1 MAKRSKTKVSKT
13 ERQKAAQEQ
22 DDQKKDQIELGVGE
36 QEDHFTVLLHET
48 VNGCVVDPDGIYVDG
63 TFGRGGHSEL
73 LLSKL
78 SDHGRLFG
86 FDKDPQAIATGE
98 ALEKKDP
105 RFTIIKASFS
115 ELQSQLHARGIE
127 KIDGL
132 LLDLGVSSPQL
143 DDAER
148 GFSFMRD
155 GPLDMRMDPTSGE
168 SAEDWIARVSPEEL
182 ARVMKEYGEERF
194 ARRMANAVVRER
206 EVQHINRTVQLAE
219 ILKEANPA
227 WEKHKHPATRA
238 FQGIRIYINNEL
250 GDLESILDQSIDV
263 LKVGGRLA
271 VISFHSLEDRMV
283 KRFIRRQEQGRPVP
297 RGLPVLDDDLGKTM
311 KKMSKAIKPKAN
323 EVGGNVR
330 ARSAVLRIAERIV
343 GERD

>member
-1 MAKRSKTKVSKT
+1 MAKRSRTKLSKT
-13 ERQKAAQEQ
+13 ERQQAEQ
-22 DDQKKDQIELGVGE
+22 QQADQKKDQIELGVGE
-36 QEDHFTVLLHET
+36 QQDHFTVLLHET
-48 VNGCVVDPDGIYVDG
+48 VEGCVVDPDGIYVDG

-78 SDHGRLFG
+78 SENGRLYG
-86 FDKDPQAIATGE
+86 IDKDPLAIETGK
-98 ALEKKDP
+98 ALELKDS
-105 RFTIIKASFS
+105 RFKIINASFA
-115 ELQSQLHARGIE
+115 ELQEQLQERGIE

-155 GPLDMRMDPTSGE
+155 GPLDMRMDPTSGV
-168 SAEDWIARVSPEEL
+168 SAEEWIAKVSVEEL
-182 ARVMKEYGEERF
+182 SRVMKEYGEERF
-194 ARRMANAVVRER
+194 AWRMANAVIRER
-206 EVQHINRTVQLAE
+206 EIQHINRTVQLAE

-238 FQGIRIYINNEL
+238 FQGIRIHLNNEL
-250 GDLESILDQSIDV
+250 SDLEKILDQSVDV
-263 LKVGGRLA
+263 LKVGGRLS

-283 KRFIRRQEQGRPVP
+283 KRFIRRQEQGRPIP
-297 RGLPVLDDDLGKTM
+297 RGMPILDTDLGKTM
-311 KKMSKAIKPKAN
+311 IKMSKAIKPKAN
-323 EVGGNVR
+323 EVAGNRR

>member
-1 MAKRSKTKVSKT
+1 MAKRSRTKLSKT
-13 ERQKAAQEQ
+13 ERERAALAQAE
-22 DDQKKDQIELGVGE
+22 QKKDQLESGVGE

-48 VNGCVVDPDGIYVDG
+48 VEGCVLDPNGIYVDG

-78 SDHGRLFG
+78 SEKGRLFG
-86 FDKDPQAIATGE
+86 IDKDPLAIETGRV
-98 ALEKKDP
+98 LEQKDT
-105 RFTIIKASFS
+105 RFQIINASFA
-115 ELQSQLHARGIE
+115 ELQTQLQARGIE

-155 GPLDMRMDPTSGE
+155 GPLDMRMDPTSGI
-168 SAEDWIARVSPEEL
+168 SAEDWIAKVSAEEL

-194 ARRMANAVVRER
+194 AKRMANAVVRER
-206 EVQHINRTVQLAE
+206 ELQHINRTVQLAE

-238 FQGIRIYINNEL
+238 FQGIRIHLNNEL
-250 GDLESILDQSIDV
+250 SDLESILDQSVDV

-297 RGLPVLDDDLGKTM
+297 PGLPVLDDDLGKTM
-311 KKMSKAIKPKAN
+311 KKIGKAIKPKAN

-330 ARSAVLRIAERIV
+330 ARSAVLRLAERIV

>member
-1 MAKRSKTKVSKT
+1 MAKRSRTKLSKT
-13 ERQKAAQEQ
+13 ERQQAEQ
-22 DDQKKDQIELGVGE
+22 QQTDQKKDQIELGVGE
-36 QEDHFTVLLHET
+36 QQDHFTVLLHET
-48 VNGCVVDPDGIYVDG
+48 VEGCVVDPDGIYVDG

-73 LLSKL
+73 ILSKL
-78 SDHGRLFG
+78 SEHGRLYG
-86 FDKDPQAIATGE
+86 IDKDPLAIETGK
-98 ALEKKDP
+98 ALELKDS
-105 RFTIIKASFS
+105 RFKIINASFA
-115 ELQSQLHARGIE
+115 ELQEQLQARGIE

-155 GPLDMRMDPTSGE
+155 GPLDMRMDPTSGV
-168 SAEDWIARVSPEEL
+168 SAEEWIAKVSAEEL

-194 ARRMANAVVRER
+194 AKRMANAVIRER

-238 FQGIRIYINNEL
+238 FQGIRIHLNNEL
-250 GDLESILDQSIDV
+250 SDLEKILDQSVDV

-297 RGLPVLDDDLGKTM
+297 RGLPVLDTDLGKTM
-311 KKMSKAIKPKAN
+311 IKMSKAIKPKAN